1 VIEQLPPELAS
12 LFEAERA
19 APPPTTAV
27 RELVRAKLAASIAGA
42 PLGVGASL
50 GVGKLLTIL
59 VLVLGAGT
67 VAVMKLRPASSTPAP
82 ATTSPAP
89 VAHVEPWELQHD
101 LPDPPPVVVE
111 PVEPVEPAVAAP
123 PAKPRVIVIAESELI
138 RSAWTALSNH
148 EPARALELAQ
158 RDEHDHPDGAL
169 AEERA
174 AITIVALARL
184 DRAGEANAAAETFS
198 QHYPDSIHRDLVAKA
213 LTGDTP

>member
-1 VIEQLPPELAS
+1 VIEQLPPELSS
-12 LFEAERA
+12 LFAAERA

-50 GVGKLLTIL
+50 GIGKLVTIL
-59 VLVLGAGT
+59 ALVLGAGT
-67 VAVMKLRPASSTPAP
+67 VAVMKLRPASATPP
-82 ATTSPAP
+82 PRPPPP
-89 VAHVEPWELQHD
+89 VAHVEPWELAHD
-101 LPDPPPVVVE
+101 LPEPPPVVVA
-111 PVEPVEPAVAAP
+111 PVEPAP
-123 PAKPRVIVIAESELI
+123 PVAKPRPVVIAESELI
-138 RSAWTALSNH
+138 GSAWTALSNH
-148 EPARALELAQ
+148 EPARALALAQ

-184 DRAGEANAAAETFS
+184 DRANEASAAAAAFS

-213 LTGDTP
+213 LTGGTP

>member
-1 VIEQLPPELAS
+1 VIEQLPPELVS
-12 LFEAERA
+12 LFAAERE

-50 GVGKLLTIL
+50 GIGKLVTVL

-67 VAVMKLRPASSTPAP
+67 VAVMKLRPASSTPP
-82 ATTSPAP
+82 PPPAP
-89 VAHVEPWELQHD
+89 VAHVEPWELAHD
-101 LPDPPPVVVE
+101 QPEPPPVVVE
-111 PVEPVEPAVAAP
+111 PVVPDPP
-123 PAKPRVIVIAESELI
+123 PAKPHVVVTAESELI
-138 RSAWTALSNH
+138 TSAWAALSNH

-174 AITIVALARL
+174 AIAIVALARL
-184 DRAGEANAAAETFS
+184 DRASEATAAAEAFS

-213 LTGDTP
+213 LTGGTP